1 MIRVPKLHRLV
12 QPATPLPFLV
22 TPSAQAPVNHNHHS
36 MRTKLGLFVALSLL
50 TVCITG
56 RADPLAV
63 GAKAPAVTGITE
75 TGAKLDFSSVY
86 PKGYTLVYFFPQA
99 EARECTVE
107 GCTLAGAYK
116 KLECMGVT
124 VIGVS
129 VDDQAAQKAFKEKNK
144 FPFTLISDVDH
155 TVINAFGV
163 PLSEQWGTGLRA
175 MRESF
180 LIDKSGKVVWR
191 NLKVSPKDQPAE
203 VMKAVQQA
211 CGCMKAKGAACPAM
225 KCPAMACPKG
235 KTCPNAAGAAKTCPA
250 TGAAKSCPAAAE
262 SAAKTSM

>member
-1 MIRVPKLHRLV
+1 
-12 QPATPLPFLV
+12 
-22 TPSAQAPVNHNHHS
+22 
-36 MRTKLGLFVALSLL
+36 MRTKLGLFLALGLL
-50 TVCITG
+50 TACVTG

-99 EARECTVE
+99 EGRECTVE

-180 LIDKSGKVVWR
+180 LINKDGKVVWR

-211 CGCMKAKGAACPAM
+211 CGGMKAKGAACPAM
-225 KCPAMACPKG
+225 KCPA
-235 KTCPNAAGAAKTCPA
+235 KTCPAMSGSAKTCPA
-250 TGAAKSCPAAAE
+250 GKTCPAMATPKTCPAMGAEMTCPAATTA
-262 SAAKTSM
+262 AAKPSM